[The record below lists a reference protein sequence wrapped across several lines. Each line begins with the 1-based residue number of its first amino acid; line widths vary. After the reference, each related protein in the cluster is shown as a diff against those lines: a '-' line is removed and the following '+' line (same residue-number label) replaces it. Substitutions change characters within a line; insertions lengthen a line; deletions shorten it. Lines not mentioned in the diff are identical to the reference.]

1 MGFEEGLG
9 CCGGDGGGGGFES
22 AEMDGLVAEEGC
34 LMA

>member
-9 CCGGDGGGGGFES
+9 CCGGGGGGGFES

-34 LMA
+34 FMA